1 VPLKTVGRI
10 LGHTIELIAT
20 GEGITM
26 TTKIYKNQPDERGVY
41 VSRVFSFPPLVNDS
55 SQVLILGTLP
65 GAESL
70 RLQQYYAKKQNV
82 FWRLFGSDPDEDYS
96 TRCDFILSRKL
107 SLWDVYRSGERS
119 GSADSKIVSGEPND
133 IAGLLSKYPN
143 IKRILLNGRTAE
155 DEYRRHF
162 ASLSIPAVYVPST
175 SPAYA
180 RMSFKEKK
188 EAWEMAMGEFL

>member
-1 VPLKTVGRI
+1 
-10 LGHTIELIAT
+10 
-20 GEGITM
+20 M
-26 TTKIYKNQPDERGVY
+26 
-41 VSRVFSFPPLVNDS
+41 SRVFSFLPLVNDS
-55 SQVLILGTLP
+55 SQALILGTLP

-82 FWRLFGSDPDEDYS
+82 FWRLFGCDPDEDYS

-119 GSADSKIVSGEPND
+119 GSADRKIRDGEPND
-133 IAGLLSKYPN
+133 IAGLLTKYPN
-143 IKRILLNGRTAE
+143 INRILLNGRTAQR
-155 DEYRRHF
+155 EYRRHF
-162 ASLSIPAVYVPST
+162 ASSSIPAVYVPST

-180 RMSFKEKK
+180 AMSFDEKK